1 MKYQTKERK
10 PSQRPHSV
18 PGSICSAWAPQLFQK
33 GFLHTLDFPY
43 FSISLAVLAK
53 QIGQFWDV
61 ELWGLNAFAW
71 LSIPLSSQPTL
82 LFLNPCPRE
91 LEAQGML
98 FSSQKREAICVT
110 ADTVYNGPGKEEILN
125 SCVVTLHVKDCF
137 NTGGQSELLWFLRTG
152 WDLMNLSFS

>member
-18 PGSICSAWAPQLFQK
+18 PGSICLAWAPQLFQK

-43 FSISLAVLAK
+43 FSISLAVLAT

-71 LSIPLSSQPTL
+71 LSIPLPSQPITHVL
-82 LFLNPCPRE
+82 KSLPSWTGSIEDALQFSEKRSYMYNCRHSIQWAWKRGNSKFLCSHFTCERLF
-91 LEAQGML
+91 QHW
-98 FSSQKREAICVT
+98 
-110 ADTVYNGPGKEEILN
+110 GPEWVI
-125 SCVVTLHVKDCF
+125 VVP
-137 NTGGQSELLWFLRTG
+137 
-152 WDLMNLSFS
+152 